1 MRLEVDNL
9 GVSLRSDHMLGRAR
23 TVHAV
28 KGVSF
33 SIDRGEAVGL
43 VGESGSGKTTI
54 ARAIMGVVPASTG
67 EIRFRQ
73 EGHAPGQPKTSRAKL
88 AQMIFQDAAASLN
101 PRLKVRSALNQVI
114 AVHHPKLSVRER
126 EAMGLRLLRRVAL
139 DENISDRFP
148 RELSGGQAQRVAI
161 ARALIPEPSLL
172 VCDEPVSA
180 LDVSVQAGIL
190 RLLDD
195 LRRNSGTALLM
206 ISHDL
211 AAVRALCDRIIV
223 LKEGEI
229 VEAGPAGSICSSP
242 THAYTKALVDAVAQI

>member
-1 MRLEVDNL
+1 MRLEIDNL
-9 GVSLRSDHMLGRAR
+9 VVSLRSDHMLGRGR

-33 SIDRGEAVGL
+33 AIGTGEAVGL
-43 VGESGSGKTTI
+43 VGESGSGKSTI
-54 ARAIMGVVPASTG
+54 ARAIMGVVPPTTG
-67 EIRFRQ
+67 EIRFLQ
-73 EGHAPGQPKTSRAKL
+73 EGRASGLPKQRRAKL

-101 PRLKVRSALNQVI
+101 PRLKVGSALNQII
-114 AVHHPKLSVRER
+114 AVHHPRLSARER
-126 EAMGLRLLRRVAL
+126 ETMGLGLLRRVAL
-139 DENISDRFP
+139 DEMIFDRFP

-161 ARALIPEPSLL
+161 ARALIPEPFLL

-195 LRRNSGTALLM
+195 LRRNSGMALLM

-211 AAVRALCDRIIV
+211 AAVRALCDRIVV

-229 VEAGPAGSICSSP
+229 VEAGPANAICSSP
-242 THAYTKALVDAVAQI
+242 THAYTKALLDAVAQI